1 MIKQFNYDKDP
12 NKIVTLLYA
21 INWTVYALN
30 NYVQQT
36 TIANCQYKSTL
47 VAKLM
52 LSSDI
57 NAYSEANNLKYL
69 AEMQREEE
77 IRANLQSRIL

>member
-1 MIKQFNYDKDP
+1 
-12 NKIVTLLYA
+12 
-21 INWTVYALN
+21 
-30 NYVQQT
+30 
-36 TIANCQYKSTL
+36 

-77 IRANLQSRIL
+77 IRANL